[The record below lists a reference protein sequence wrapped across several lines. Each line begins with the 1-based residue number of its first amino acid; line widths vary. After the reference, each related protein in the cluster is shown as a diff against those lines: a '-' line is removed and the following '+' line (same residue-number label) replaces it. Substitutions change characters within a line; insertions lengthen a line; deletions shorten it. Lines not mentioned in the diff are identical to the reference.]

1 MKSFLYFLCEEDGRS
16 LTVKNGVVSSAA
28 FPTPLPFTPDGWQ
41 DISIGWERD
50 MKTVGIVR
58 NFTLS
63 LGFVRDGAQIL
74 RKVVYDQGI
83 ERKLYLIITRR
94 YTEVDLTGQTFAHTY
109 RKYYK
114 GALDLSTFQD
124 SLTKVT
130 CAISEGGVKKLY
142 DAYRGTAFEYPLS
155 EGDAI
160 IKMDGIRLTSQKRY
174 LCAPVSDYTSECQAP
189 FNLDDT
195 SVYAVAFSK
204 YSEEGTPVNIAAVD
218 SSYALLDDDTYLDS
232 EAYFLLTTGTA
243 EVSAQLSF
251 AAAWQQNFAVTG
263 GHCIIELVKNTGEV
277 VATICNFDLN
287 SGNEKRSIA
296 FNETVNFTM
305 NAGEK
310 LFLVARLRTTTSI
323 GFSGIPAKASLAF
336 LETECSFLL
345 KSRYRTTYI
354 KAYTPWALFKRLVKS
369 ITGSELNAK
378 SDLLQQYED
387 YVITSG
393 DGLRV
398 LQGAKIKTSL
408 NDFIESFHTI
418 AVAGIGVEGGKV
430 TVEEKP
436 YFLNNSNPVDLG
448 EVKDLEVEPAKELL
462 FNTVKIGYSPINT
475 DDVNGKFAFNNT
487 HIYKTAVTNVTK
499 ELALISPYAADPF
512 AIEITRAN
520 LDGKTSTDNS
530 SDNQVFFLNVRKQTA
545 TYTASFGEG
554 FGAYVITLN
563 DVTDLQQFPV
573 GSVITFSG
581 TQFNNKAFTIR
592 SAGITDTNVAF
603 LFVDEAT
610 TPETGVTTTATY
622 GVRILNRPAMTITG
636 VPDPGTIFNVLL
648 SPKRLLQKHLPW
660 INSVLWDMVG
670 SKLTFQTTEKN
681 ADLVADG
688 IVEKGDVV
696 VGTER
701 LFKNMLFSFD
711 APVRNDLAE
720 LLETEPNRSFSFR
733 WQGLSFTGYT
743 SQVGIAPNDGKEQKI
758 KLLSTNDNN
767 LSTLVR

>member
-16 LTVKNGVVSSAA
+16 LTVQNGVVSSAA

-63 LGFVRDGAQIL
+63 LGFVRDGATIL

-83 ERKLYLIITRR
+83 GRKLYLIITRR
-94 YTEVDLTGQTFAHTY
+94 YTEVDIPGQTFAHTY

-130 CAISEGGVKKLY
+130 CAISEGGIKKLY
-142 DAYRGTAFEYPLS
+142 DAYRGTTFEYPLS
-155 EGDAI
+155 EADTI

-174 LCAPVSDYTSECQAP
+174 FCAPVTDYTSECQAP

-218 SSYALLDDDTYLDS
+218 SSYAILDDDNYLESD
-232 EAYFLLTTGTA
+232 AYFIATTGDADIT
-243 EVSAQLSF
+243 AQLSF
-251 AAAWQQNFAVTG
+251 AAAWQQNLSVTG
-263 GHCIIELVKNTGEV
+263 GHCIIELVKNTGVV
-277 VATICNFDLN
+277 VATICNFDLT
-287 SGNEKRSIA
+287 SGNEKRSITY
-296 FNETVNFTM
+296 NNTVSFTM
-305 NAGEK
+305 SAGEK

-323 GFSGIPAKASLAF
+323 ELGSFRAKASLAF
-336 LETECSFLL
+336 SESECSFLL
-345 KSRYRTTYI
+345 KSRYRTTYVR
-354 KAYTPWALFKRLVKS
+354 AFTPWALFRRLVKS
-369 ITGSELNAK
+369 ITGSDLNAK
-378 SDLLQQYED
+378 SDILQQYDD

-393 DGLRV
+393 DGLRS
-398 LQGAKIKTSL
+398 LAGAKIKTSL
-408 NDFIESFHTI
+408 NEFFEAFHTI
-418 AVAGIGVEGGKV
+418 AACGIGVEAGKI
-430 TVEEKP
+430 TIEEKP
-436 YFLNNSNPVDLG
+436 HFFDNSDPVELG
-448 EVKDLEVEPAKELL
+448 EVKDLEVDPAKELL
-462 FNTVKIGYSPINT
+462 FNTVKVGYNAIQT
-475 DDVNGKFAFNNT
+475 DDVNGKFAFCNT
-487 HIYKTAVTNVTK
+487 HIYKAAVTNVTK
-499 ELALISPYAADPF
+499 ELTLISPYAADPF

-520 LDGKTSTDNS
+520 LDGKTTTDNS
-530 SDNQVFFLNVRKQTA
+530 SDNQVFFLNVKKQMA
-545 TYTASFGEG
+545 TYTANFGEF
-554 FGAYVITLN
+554 FGAYLITLN
-563 DVTDLQQFPV
+563 DVTDIQQFPV

-581 TQFNNKAFTIR
+581 TQFNNKAFTIQ
-592 SAGITDTNVAF
+592 SAGIADTLIAF
-603 LFVDEAT
+603 LFVAEAT
-610 TPETGVTTTATY
+610 TTETGVTATATY

-648 SPKRLLQKHLPW
+648 SPKRLLLKHLPW

-696 VGTER
+696 VSTER

-733 WQGLSFTGYT
+733 WQGRSFTGYS